1 MRVVVLGAGT
11 VGTWIADL
19 LCRNR
24 HSVTV
29 VDSVAAHTKR
39 INTELDVRV
48 VTGSASAS
56 SVLFQAD
63 VIGADL
69 CLSVTGS
76 DEINIVAA
84 SMAKALGARRVI
96 ARVYGRVFRDL
107 STFDYQRH
115 FNIDRLLSLEHLSA
129 LKLAQGIR
137 SPGSLA
143 VETLAGGQLE
153 VQEILIETKSS
164 LAGKRVRDLKLGKG
178 IRLCSI
184 ARGKEIWIAGADDT
198 LETGDVATLIG
209 RHTDVDDFQDRFQ
222 SRNASHNKKIVIV
235 GGGETGCHLA
245 ECLKGRRYRVM
256 LIEQDRERCEYLAK
270 NLPHVTV
277 VEADA
282 GRRAVLEEERVGSAD
297 VFAAC
302 LGDDENNIM
311 ACVGAS
317 ALGAKYMMAVVDR
330 PDYANVVEKLG
341 IDATVSPREVMAQQI
356 LAFLNDG
363 PLLSRTSIAEGN
375 VGIYEIEVTEGV
387 PITEHDLANTKLPPK
402 SLIAAVMNQ
411 DQVRVPGADDRLVPG
426 DTAIALVDDASA
438 AEVFALFG
446 VKQ

>member
-1 MRVVVLGAGT
+1 MRVVVFGAGT

-69 CLSVTGS
+69 CLAVTGS

-137 SPGSLA
+137 SPSSLA

-153 VQEILIETKSS
+153 VQEIMIEARSS
-164 LAGKRVRDLKLGKG
+164 LAGKRVRDLKLSKG
-178 IRLCSI
+178 IRLGSL
-184 ARGKEIWIAGADDT
+184 ARGGEIWIAGADDT
-198 LETGDVATLIG
+198 LEVGDVVTLIG
-209 RHTDVDDFQDRFQ
+209 RRADVDEFQDRFQ
-222 SRNASHNKKIVIV
+222 SKSSSHKDIVIV

-245 ECLKGRRYRVM
+245 DCLKGGRYRVM
-256 LIEQDRERCEYLAK
+256 LIEKDREQCEFLAK

-311 ACVGAS
+311 ACVGAKE
-317 ALGAKYMMAVVDR
+317 LGAKHMMAVVDR

-341 IDATVSPREVMAQQI
+341 IDVTVSPREVMAWQI
-356 LAFLNDG
+356 LGFLNDG
-363 PLLSRTSIAEGN
+363 PLLSRTSIAEGR
-375 VGIYEIEVTEGV
+375 VGIYEIEVTDGV
-387 PITEHDLANTKLPPK
+387 PITTHDLANTKLPPK
-402 SLIAAVMNQ
+402 CLIAAVMST

-426 DTAIALVDDASA
+426 DTAIVLVDDVSVN
-438 AEVFALFG
+438 EVFALFG